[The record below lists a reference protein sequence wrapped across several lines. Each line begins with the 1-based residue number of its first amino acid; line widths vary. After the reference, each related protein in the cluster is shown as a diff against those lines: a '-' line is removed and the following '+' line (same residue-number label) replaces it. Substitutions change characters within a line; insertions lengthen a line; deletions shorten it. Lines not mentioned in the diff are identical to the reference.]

1 MTATFPGDVALRHWL
16 ITYPIR
22 NIGCRRTAIDLGTR
36 LAKLRVGP
44 RHLLVPL
51 DVTTRIR

>member
-16 ITYPIR
+16 IAYLIR
-22 NIGCRRTAIDLGTR
+22 TIGCRRTAIESGTR